1 MINMQRLEMLVAVAE
16 AGSFT
21 RAAQTLGLTKAVVSF
36 NIKQLEQE
44 LGVALLIRS
53 TRNVAMTD
61 TGERFYQR
69 CQQLLQDAEQV
80 LDEVRGD
87 HGGLRGLL
95 RITTTPEYGA
105 RVVVPALADFAA
117 LHPQLRI
124 QHVAS
129 SQNNDLIAGRF
140 DVAIRLGQLAD
151 STHHARLIDQF
162 DIYPV
167 ASPAY
172 LSSLRDGGIRTPEQ
186 LAGAT
191 WIAHSRLSSPLNW
204 QVVKPDGDTLL
215 FAASQPPAIM
225 ADSAAALLAFALSGA
240 GVALLPSW
248 LVQDALAAGTL
259 IGVLPDHRF
268 PRQGIYALY
277 PNTRHVPERV
287 RGFIDFLHARV
298 SK

>member
-1 MINMQRLEMLVAVAE
+1 MINMQRLEMFVAVAE

-69 CQQLLQDAEQV
+69 CQQLLQDAERV

-95 RITTTPEYGA
+95 RITTTPEYAA

-124 QHVAS
+124 HHVAS

-172 LSSLRDGGIRTPEQ
+172 LGTLRGGGIRTPEQ
-186 LAGAT
+186 LAAAT

-215 FAASQPPAIM
+215 FAANQPPAIM

>member
-1 MINMQRLEMLVAVAE
+1 MVNMQRLGMFVAVVE

-44 LGVALLIRS
+44 LGVALLTRS
-53 TRNVAMTD
+53 TRKVAVTD

-69 CQQLLQDAEQV
+69 CQQLLQDAERV

-129 SQNNDLIAGRF
+129 SQNDDLIAGRF

-172 LSSLRDGGIRTPEQ
+172 LSSLSDGGITTPEQ

-215 FAASQPPAIM
+215 FAASQPPSIM

-259 IGVLPDHRF
+259 IAVLPDHRF

-277 PNTRHVPERV
+277 PNTRHVPEKV
-287 RGFIDFLHARV
+287 RAFIDFLHARV
-298 SK
+298 SV

>member
-1 MINMQRLEMLVAVAE
+1 MINMQRLEMFVAVAE

-69 CQQLLQDAEQV
+69 CQQLLQDAERV

-87 HGGLRGLL
+87 HGGLHGLL

-124 QHVAS
+124 QQVAS

-172 LSSLRDGGIRTPEQ
+172 LGTLRGGGIRTPEQ
-186 LAGAT
+186 LAAAT

-215 FAASQPPAIM
+215 FAANQPPAIM

-277 PNTRHVPERV
+277 PNTRHVTERV